1 MKGETLASPTH
12 VCRLDEVE
20 DFRCDVTR
28 LPSARNPLRDLAE
41 GDGLAASTG
50 DLGAEG
56 RREGRASAG
65 SPSRKKSRFGR
76 DAHAVAVAAAS
87 TPPPL
92 RAGADGRES
101 QPSAPIGRPPDARR
115 RPRSPTFRGGGYIP
129 FAEPKGEGSLGHPLR
144 LLAGSLRSPAWGSRL
159 GSA

>member
-87 TPPPL
+87 TPPP
-92 RAGADGRES
+92 S
-101 QPSAPIGRPPDARR
+101 PRR
-115 RPRSPTFRGGGYIP
+115 RGRSRIAAVRTYWATTRRAAAAAFANVQRG
-129 FAEPKGEGSLGHPLR
+129 R
-144 LLAGSLRSPAWGSRL
+144 LYPIRRT
-159 GSA
+159 